1 MTSRLAG
8 LLAGLALVVAGC
20 SPAAAPPVG
29 SPSGSPSST
38 PAAREVLADAAVAP
52 LLEAVPHRTVKPLPT
67 QRLAEGLTPPTNR
80 WYSGLVF
87 GDEPMPVF
95 PLPLGFGLTGDGFAL
110 GLPRVVANPATI
122 AGGFTPDVTV
132 GLDADRSVV
141 TSSDPSVVVLDNL
154 DADGRRIGSTT
165 IAQGSPFVSWVAAQ
179 AASVTVPEGFE
190 PAGDGLYAATL
201 GGVQYALLAAGASVS
216 GATVDVPAGGSLVF
230 WPVPEGTEATALAGA
245 ASHLVTG
252 SDVAYEVRDDQVST
266 SLTYQADGPTAIARL
281 PHQAGDQAC
290 DLGSYPSVLGTM
302 QLCEGSTLTWTAPR
316 LASRAALD
324 LSGLDDGQRDRLR
337 AQLDADLAD
346 LPDLPADTYFG
357 GKALQRLAMLLMVA
371 DELGLT
377 DRAEQVAGVLDEALT
392 TWTEPQG
399 SARREAFCFV
409 YDPEGKGMIG
419 LTPSFG
425 SDEYN
430 DHHFHYGY
438 FLYAAAVLAGHDPGV
453 VERYAPVLTLLA
465 ADIASSGGEH
475 FPTRRAFDPYG
486 SHSWASG
493 TSPFADGNNQESVSE
508 SVNAY
513 AGLELW
519 AQAAGDQGLA
529 GQAAWM
535 ASAEA
540 HAGLVYW
547 TNPDLSEFPGYQA
560 GIVSLLWGGKRDYAT
575 WFSPEP
581 AAKLA
586 ILLLPMSPS
595 SGYLAGDPDRIRA
608 NVAEATGGNFRQQ
621 FGDYLLMYSA
631 LAGTAERDAALAE
644 AADLPDDLIDDG
656 LSRTY
661 LLAWLLSL
669 R

>member
-1 MTSRLAG
+1 MTLRPRAG
-8 LLAGLALVVAGC
+8 LLAGLTLMLIGC
-20 SPAAAPPVG
+20 SPAAVPPSGG
-29 SPSGSPSST
+29 SPTTSP
-38 PAAREVLADAAVAP
+38 PATEVLPDAAVAP
-52 LLEAVPHRTVKPLPT
+52 LVAALPQRTVKPLPV
-67 QRLAEGLTPPTNR
+67 QRLTDGLTPPTNR

-95 PLPLGFGLTGDGFAL
+95 PLPLGFSLTGDGFAL

-122 AGGFTPDVTV
+122 AGGFVADVTV
-132 GLDADRSVV
+132 GLGAERSVV
-141 TSSDPSVVVLDNL
+141 ATSDPSVVGLDNL
-154 DADGRRIGSTT
+154 TADGEKLGRTT
-165 IAQGSPFVSWVAAQ
+165 LAQGSPFVSWVAERN
-179 AASVTVPEGFE
+179 VTVTLPAGFE
-190 PAGDGLYAATL
+190 PAGDGLHTATL
-201 GGVQYALLAAGASVS
+201 GGVQYALLAT
-216 GATVDVPAGGSLVF
+216 GATVSGTEAAVDPGGSLVF
-230 WPVPEGTEATALAGA
+230 WPVPEGRDAGELAA
-245 ASHLVTG
+245 AAAHLVTG
-252 SDVAYEVRDDQVST
+252 SQVGYEVTDQEAVT
-266 SLTYQADGPTAIARL
+266 TLTYQADGPTAIARL

-302 QLCEGSTLTWTAPR
+302 QLCEGSTLTWAAPR
-316 LASRAALD
+316 LASRTSLD
-324 LSGLDDGQRDRLR
+324 LSGLDDR
-337 AQLDADLAD
+337 ARQQLTEQLEADLASA
-346 LPDLPADTYFG
+346 PEFPADTYFG
-357 GKALQRLAMLLMVA
+357 GKALQRAAMLVMVA
-371 DELGLT
+371 DQLGLSGQA
-377 DRAEQVAGVLDEALT
+377 DRAAAVLDEQLT
-392 TWTEPQG
+392 RWMEPDGCAQ
-399 SARREAFCFV
+399 REAFCFV
-409 YDPEGKGMIG
+409 YDPEGRGVVG

-438 FLYAAAVLAGHDPGV
+438 FLYAAAVLAEHDPGV
-453 VERYAPVLTLLA
+453 VERYAPVMTLLA

-519 AQAAGDQGLA
+519 AQAAGDQALA

-540 HAGLVYW
+540 HAGLAYW
-547 TNPDLSEFPGYQA
+547 TNPDLSEFPGYEA

-595 SGYLAGDPDRIRA
+595 SGYLAGDPERIRA

-661 LLAWLLSL
+661 LLAWLHSL